1 MEVPIDILHRYIER
15 RQKDLENCSQWVRDK
30 NFANLEKI
38 GHQLK
43 GNGSTFGFEELS
55 RIGVIMEDAAKRKDL
70 PRLENVVSY
79 LNVWI
84 NQNLS

>member
-1 MEVPIDILHRYIER
+1 MEVPIDILHRYLER
-15 RQKDLENCSQWVRDK
+15 RLKDLENCSQWVRDK
-30 NFANLEKI
+30 NFVNLEKV

-70 PRLENVVSY
+70 PELENVVRY
-79 LNVWI
+79 FNAWI